1 MGDYVWL
8 DANGDGIQDAGET
21 GISGITVTLT
31 YPDGTTATTTTDAN
45 GNYVFTGLAP
55 GDYVVTV
62 GSGPAGTAL
71 TTSGTR

>member
-45 GNYVFTGLAP
+45 GSYVFTGLAP
-55 GDYVVTV
+55 RRLCSNRRQWSSRYN
-62 GSGPAGTAL
+62 L
-71 TTSGTR
+71 NYTSYG